1 MTAVLSRPRMRR
13 ATAPPRKRRLGRVVP
28 ALATFWF
35 LYVLAQWAFSG
46 TFWVWLLFDIAPP
59 LGFVLVPVLLLGLA
73 RFTARRRKA
82 VLLAV
87 FSLLLGLPHSGLN
100 PHAVLGGGDGPAPP
114 GALKVFSWNTEY
126 WNQADGADEFYAFLK
141 SRKADVY
148 LLQEYLNWDF
158 RAGVDGLWRGARS
171 AADLHRLRQ
180 EFPGYHLV
188 IRGELLTMTKLK
200 VLGVRPVGPDPGEL
214 PDEDWWKVFEAAK
227 VLRTDLLYNGSA
239 LSVYNVH
246 IPMQLSQRTLVSPGF
261 YLDVND
267 NDLKRRA
274 QFEGLSADVKAN
286 PHPSLVAG
294 DFNTTPAMGDMRWL
308 TSVAT
313 DALRANRSVY
323 PVSWRD
329 DTWMPFWRLDWAF
342 TRGGVKVHR
351 YEFGDPREMSDHRTQ
366 ELTVSVP

>member
-1 MTAVLSRPRMRR
+1 MTLVLSGPRGRLRPR
-13 ATAPPRKRRLGRVVP
+13 ALVP

-35 LYVLAQWAFSG
+35 LYVLAQGAFSG

-59 LGFVLVPVLLLGLA
+59 FGFVVVPLVLLGLA
-73 RFTARRRKA
+73 RFTARRRRVV
-82 VLLAV
+82 VLALL
-87 FSLLLGLPHSGLN
+87 SLLLGLPHSGLN

-126 WNQADGADEFYAFLK
+126 WDEADGADEFYAFLK
-141 SRKADVY
+141 RQNADVY

-158 RAGVDGLWRGARS
+158 RTGTDGLWRGPRS
-171 AADLHRLRQ
+171 AGDLQRLRQ
-180 EFPGYHLV
+180 EFPGYTIV
-188 IRGELLTMTKLK
+188 ARGELLTLSKLK

-214 PDEDWWKVFEAAK
+214 PGEDWWKVFEAAK
-227 VLRTDLLYNGSA
+227 VLRTDLLYRGSA

-246 IPMQLSQRTLVSPGF
+246 IPMQLSQRTLLSPGF

-274 QFEGLSADVKAN
+274 QFEGLHADLSAN
-286 PHPSLVAG
+286 PYPSVVAG

-313 DALRANRSVY
+313 DALRANRSLY
-323 PVSWRD
+323 PQTWRD
-329 DTWMPFWRLDWAF
+329 DVWMPFWRLDWAF
-342 TRGGVKVHR
+342 TRGSVRVHS
-351 YEFGDPREMSDHRTQ
+351 YEFGSPEKMSDHRTQ
-366 ELTVSVP
+366 ELTVSV